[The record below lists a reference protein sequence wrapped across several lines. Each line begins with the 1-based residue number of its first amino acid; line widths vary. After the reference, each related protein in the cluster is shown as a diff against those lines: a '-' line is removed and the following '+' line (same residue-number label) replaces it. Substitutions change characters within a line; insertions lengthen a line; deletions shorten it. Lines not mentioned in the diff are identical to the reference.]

1 MRVSR
6 GQGSNILRT
15 YTTLFTGNNALAAA
29 LNNSNV
35 AGAVLSSYYTT
46 TDGYRDADYDYEY
59 ADSTDWLANQELL
72 AGSPVQARRM
82 WDSSYVHITDW
93 SAQPPCKYDDAVISG
108 VSMDHQTERQLAFTA
123 TVAAAGTLYVYSIM
137 QKTLVLSGGQIMLV

>member
-1 MRVSR
+1 
-6 GQGSNILRT
+6 
-15 YTTLFTGNNALAAA
+15 LFTGNNALAAA

-46 TDGYRDADYDYEY
+46 
-59 ADSTDWLANQELL
+59 TDWLANQELL

-93 SAQPPCKYDDAVISG
+93 SAQPPCKYDDAVFSG